1 MCVLFCGSW
10 VWQAAGGGGQG
21 PHKWQR
27 GGEGG
32 GGREG
37 YRSAHLLV
45 ILWRSRIISCDQRA
59 DSRASAS
66 SCCQGTVNP
75 GGCGV
80 VRLQTGLL
88 L

>member
-32 GGREG
+32 GGGERG
-37 YRSAHLLV
+37 IGAHICWSFSGGLELSV
-45 ILWRSRIISCDQRA
+45 ATRGQ
-59 DSRASAS
+59 
-66 SCCQGTVNP
+66 TP
-75 GGCGV
+75 GQVHQAAARVPLTQEV
-80 VRLQTGLL
+80 VEW
-88 L
+88 